1 MNMGIGG
8 MSVRRKR
15 GIKRNRVKMMGIFME
30 YWLVNLMKNVDCF
43 LSSDYYWSIHYCHW
57 VLR

>member
-30 YWLVNLMKNVDCF
+30 YWFVNLMKNVHC
-43 LSSDYYWSIHYCHW
+43 LLCSDYYWWIDYCDW